1 MLNIIYDATL
11 ITNYF
16 HKNSARSGIFFV
28 AYNILL
34 ELQRRK
40 DIRLILYIDPQ
51 KTGEALKLKNKLF
64 PNLEYIHNYSK
75 NRMLAVINL
84 WLWEI
89 HSKIYNHK
97 WLRKP
102 FALGIVLTQILLKKF
117 SSKKL
122 NNAILSQKCV
132 YLSPAQKVPNFI
144 KERNIT
150 SYIFLHDA
158 IPYIFPQIN
167 SVKWILEGVFDSK
180 ENNFFCNSIQT
191 FNDLRKINSCLN
203 KKNTEVV
210 YLAANSN
217 FKPCVSAELSRCVK
231 NKYHIPSKK
240 YIFTLCTIEPR
251 KNLIRAIR
259 SFITFIEKHKIE
271 DIIWVM
277 GGGHWDSFIKELEK
291 NRVVWDSKYIIQA
304 GYIDDEDLPVLY
316 SNAEWFVYT
325 SQYEGFGLPP
335 LEAMQ
340 CGCPVI
346 TSNNSSLPEVVGDAG
361 IMIDWDSD
369 EQHVEAYE
377 QYYFNEDLRKENSRK
392 GLERAKLFSWKK
404 TVDKMVETMKNTI
417 SS

>member
-1 MLNIIYDATL
+1 MLNVIYDATL
-11 ITNYF
+11 ICNYF
-16 HKNSARSGIFFV
+16 HKDSARSGIFFV

-40 DIRLILYIDPQ
+40 DVRLILYIDP
-51 KTGEALKLKNKLF
+51 KKSGEAVRIKNTLF
-64 PNLEYIHNYSK
+64 PNLEYVYDYSK
-75 NRMLAVINL
+75 NKMLTSINL
-84 WLWEI
+84 WLWII
-89 HSKIYNHK
+89 HSKLFSHT

-102 FALGIVLTQILLKKF
+102 FALGIILTQDLLKFF
-117 SSKKL
+117 SFRNL
-122 NNAILSQKCV
+122 NSSIFSQKCV
-132 YLSPAQKVPNFI
+132 YFSPAQKAPNFI

-150 SYIFLHDA
+150 TYIFLHDA
-158 IPYIFPQIN
+158 IPYLFPQIN
-167 SVKWILEGVFDSK
+167 SIKWILDGVFESK
-180 ENNFFCNSIQT
+180 TNYYFCNSLQT

-217 FKPCVSAELSRCVK
+217 FKPCLSPKIFENVR

-240 YIFTLCTIEPR
+240 YIFSLCTIEPR

-259 SFITFIEKHKIE
+259 CFVAFIEKHNI
-271 DIIWVM
+271 DDLVWVM
-277 GGGHWDSFIKELEK
+277 GGEHWESFIKALKK
-291 NRVVWDSKYIIQA
+291 NNVSWNPKYIIRA

-369 EQHVEAYE
+369 EQHIEAYE
-377 QYYFNEDLRKENSRK
+377 SYYFDEKIRKENSYK
-392 GLERAKLFSWKK
+392 GLERAKSFSWEK
-404 TVDKMVETMKNTI
+404 TVDIIVNVIKKNN
-417 SS
+417 S